1 VISCKPASPLICK
14 KRRVDDWAD
23 KGKVVLKVGREKEKM
38 EEGGD
43 AEEEED
49 KEKQN
54 RSAWPGETTRSKG
67 SHKMW
72 NMVE

>member
-1 VISCKPASPLICK
+1 
-14 KRRVDDWAD
+14 
-23 KGKVVLKVGREKEKM
+23 VVLKVGREKEKM